1 MKKLLA
7 LLLVVIMVAALAA
20 CGGSSTSNDATAA
33 ADGSKS
39 TEAAAANSGAG
50 KKVGFVTFGLG
61 GDFFQALADE
71 YKKVFTEAGW
81 DADYTDGNFDPNTQ
95 IQACENYIANGV
107 DALIIWAVAPEA
119 MNNVIDQAM
128 AKGIK
133 VMAFVA
139 ETEKYDLVL
148 VNDDKKMA
156 TNLNKLSAKWID
168 ETFKDAE
175 DHSVP
180 VAVLTCRAAETG
192 VLQGDE
198 LLTIE
203 NYSKKAKLFK
213 EIECSSEDMTTGQTT
228 AENLYTT
235 NPEVKVFITAHSG
248 LGNGINNF
256 YTGVASP
263 VTDYS
268 DMGIFCIN
276 GDGSTTE
283 GIKASIDGK
292 SPMRG
297 TVMTG
302 SVNDTANEILTYC
315 TGMCDGTYESGYKH
329 EGENIFVYAD
339 TIDEYLETGT
349 VKSVTEA
356 DFK

>member
-1 MKKLLA
+1 MKKILCILLA
-7 LLLVVIMVAALAA
+7 IVLVVSLAA
-20 CGGSSTSNDATAA
+20 CGESN
-33 ADGSKS
+33 
-39 TEAAAANSGAG
+39 NSGSGSG

-61 GDFFQALADE
+61 GDFFQMLADE
-71 YKKVFTEAGW
+71 YKTVFTEAGW
-81 DADYTDGNFDPNTQ
+81 DADYADGNFDPNTQ

-119 MNNVIDQAM
+119 MNDVIDQAM

-156 TNLNKLSAKWID
+156 TNLAKLSAKWID
-168 ETFKDAE
+168 ETYADAP

-180 VAVLTCRAAETG
+180 VGVLTCRAAETG

-213 EIECSSEDMTTGQTT
+213 EIECADETMTTGQTT

-248 LGNGINNF
+248 LGNGINNY
-256 YTGVASP
+256 YTGISSP
-263 VTDYS
+263 VSDYTG
-268 DMGIFCIN
+268 MGIFCIN
-276 GDGSTTE
+276 GDDSTKDAIADSIE
-283 GIKASIDGK
+283 GN

-302 SVNDTANEILTYC
+302 SVHDTAMEILEYC
-315 TGMCDGTYESGYKH
+315 KGMCDGTYESGYKH
-329 EGENIFVYAD
+329 EGANLFVYAD
-339 TIDEYLETGT
+339 SASGQVVT
-349 VKSVTEA
+349 VSEEDYK
-356 DFK
+356 

>member
-1 MKKLLA
+1 MKKILCLLLA
-7 LLLVVIMVAALAA
+7 LLMVVALAA
-20 CGGSSTSNDATAA
+20 CGESTDTKTDTKTDATD
-33 ADGSKS
+33 ADTK
-39 TEAAAANSGAG
+39 TDTGAG

-61 GDFFQALADE
+61 GDFFQMLADE
-71 YKKVFTEAGW
+71 YKTVFTEAGW
-81 DADYTDGNFDPNTQ
+81 DADYADGNFDPNTQ

-119 MNNVIDQAM
+119 MNDVIDQAM

-156 TNLNKLSAKWID
+156 TNLAKMAANWID
-168 ETFKDAE
+168 TQYADAE

-203 NYSKKAKLFK
+203 NYSNKAKLFK
-213 EIECSSEDMTTGQTT
+213 EIECADETMTTGQTT

-248 LGNGINNF
+248 LGNGINNY
-256 YTGVASP
+256 YTGISSP
-263 VTDYS
+263 VSDYS
-268 DMGIFCIN
+268 GMGIFCIN
-276 GDGSTTE
+276 GDDSTKDAIAESIEGS
-283 GIKASIDGK
+283 

-302 SVNDTANEILTYC
+302 SVHDTAMEILEYC
-315 TGMCDGTYESGYKH
+315 IGMVDGTYESGYKH
-329 EGENIFVYAD
+329 EGANLFVYAD
-339 TIDEYLETGT
+339 DAAGEVVT
-349 VKSVTEA
+349 VSEEDYK
-356 DFK
+356 

>member
-1 MKKLLA
+1 MKKILCLLLA
-7 LLLVVIMVAALAA
+7 LIMVVSLAA
-20 CGGSSTSNDATAA
+20 CGGT
-33 ADGSKS
+33 S
-39 TEAAAANSGAG
+39 TETPADNADAGADANADSGAP

-61 GDFFQALADE
+61 GDFFQMLADE
-71 YKKVFTEAGW
+71 YKAVFEEAGW
-81 DADYTDGNFDPNTQ
+81 EADYADGQFDPNTQ

-119 MNNVIDQAM
+119 MNNVIEQAM

-148 VNDDKKMA
+148 LNDDKKMA
-156 TNLNKLSAKWID
+156 TNLAKLAANWID
-168 ETFKDAE
+168 ETFADAE

-203 NYSKKAKLFK
+203 NYSTKAKLFK
-213 EIECSSEDMTTGQTT
+213 EIECADETMTTGQTT

-248 LGNGINNF
+248 LGNGFNNY
-256 YTGVASP
+256 YTGISSP

-268 DMGIFCIN
+268 DMAIFCIN
-276 GDGSTTE
+276 GDDSTKDA
-283 GIKASIDGK
+283 IADSVDGK

-302 SVNDTANEILTYC
+302 SVHDTAMEILEYT

-329 EGENIFVYAD
+329 EGANLFVYAD
-339 TIDEYLETGT
+339 KDSNSVVT
-349 VKSVTEA
+349 VSEEDYNK
-356 DFK
+356 

>member
-1 MKKLLA
+1 MKKLLC
-7 LLLVVIMVAALAA
+7 LLLALIMVIALAA
-20 CGGSSTSNDATAA
+20 CGETTNETTAP
-33 ADGSKS
+33 ADDSGN
-39 TEAAAANSGAG
+39 TADSGAG

-61 GDFFQALADE
+61 GDFFQMLADE
-71 YKKVFTEAGW
+71 YKTVFTEAGW
-81 DADYTDGNFDPNTQ
+81 EADYADGSFDPNTQ

-119 MNNVIDQAM
+119 MNNVIEQAQ
-128 AKGIK
+128 ARGIK

-148 VNDDKKMA
+148 LNDDKKMA
-156 TNLNKLSAKWID
+156 TNLAKLAANWID
-168 ETFKDAE
+168 ETFADAE

-203 NYSKKAKLFK
+203 NYSTKAKLFK
-213 EIECSSEDMTTGQTT
+213 EIECADETMTTGQTT

-248 LGNGINNF
+248 LGNGFNNY
-256 YTGVASP
+256 YTGISSP

-268 DMGIFCIN
+268 DMAIFCIN
-276 GDGSTTE
+276 GDDSTKDA
-283 GIKASIDGK
+283 IADSVDGK

-302 SVNDTANEILTYC
+302 SVHDTAMEILEYT

-329 EGENIFVYAD
+329 EGANLFVYAD
-339 TIDEYLETGT
+339 KDSNSVVT
-349 VKSVTEA
+349 VSEEDYNK
-356 DFK
+356 

>member
-1 MKKLLA
+1 MKKILCLLLA
-7 LLLVVIMVAALAA
+7 ILMVVALAA
-20 CGGSSTSNDATAA
+20 CSGDNNTETKAPDDSGKSDTP
-33 ADGSKS
+33 AD
-39 TEAAAANSGAG
+39 GAG

-61 GDFFQALADE
+61 GDFFQMLADE
-71 YKKVFTEAGW
+71 YKKVFEEAGW
-81 DADYTDGNFDPNTQ
+81 EADYADGNFDPNTQ

-119 MNNVIDQAM
+119 MNNVIEQAM
-128 AKGIK
+128 SKGIK

-148 VNDDKKMA
+148 INDDKKMA
-156 TNLNKLSAKWID
+156 TNLAKLSAKWID
-168 ETFKDAE
+168 ETYADAE

-180 VAVLTCRAAETG
+180 VAVLSCRAAETG
-192 VLQGDE
+192 VLQADE

-213 EIECSSEDMTTGQTT
+213 EIECADETMTTGQTT

-248 LGNGINNF
+248 LGNGFNNF
-256 YTGVASP
+256 YTGIASP

-276 GDGSTTE
+276 GDGSTAE
-283 GIKASIDGK
+283 AIKASVDGK

-302 SVNDTANEILTYC
+302 SVHDTAMEILEYT

-329 EGENIFVYAD
+329 EGANIFVYAD
-339 TIDEYLETGT
+339 TIDEYLADGT
-349 VKSVTEA
+349 VTSVTEE